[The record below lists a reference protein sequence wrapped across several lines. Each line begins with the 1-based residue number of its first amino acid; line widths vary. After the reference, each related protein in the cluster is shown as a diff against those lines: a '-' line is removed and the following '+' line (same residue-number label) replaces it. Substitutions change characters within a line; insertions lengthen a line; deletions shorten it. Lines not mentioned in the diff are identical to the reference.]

1 MKKYFILVDILYK
14 LINTVVTTRGV
25 IILIVTLFYLLIIN
39 WKWFFGN
46 IAFL

>member
-14 LINTVVTTRGV
+14 LINTVVTTRSV

-39 WKWFFGN
+39 
-46 IAFL
+46 